1 LGGFVGLIVL
11 VFIIGLIIYAIFLG
25 IALGFA
31 NGENREIGSTFVTG
45 LLMAIVGVIPFIGRT
60 LQRYFI
66 KT

>member
-1 LGGFVGLIVL
+1 MGLIVL
-11 VFIIGLIIYAIFLG
+11 VFIIGLIIYAVFLG
-25 IALGFA
+25 IALGFV

-45 LLMAIVGVIPFIGRT
+45 LLMAIVGVIPFIGCT